1 MTGDPHLEEVAP
13 YTAMGRRAAV
23 AQVVVAV
30 GGFVAAVA
38 LVPERWLP
46 MIAFYVGLSF
56 VGGLFSALL
65 TWRRLRRLF
74 RAASSVPPAAVE
86 VERHG
91 SRIRL
96 VCGILYAV
104 AFLLGG
110 GWFWSAFDDAP
121 FGWGVLFVSALLGV
135 YAVAEVVVRWA
146 VGRWERRN
154 GRVLTSLLLGAGE
167 VFYVERG
174 ARPA

>member
-1 MTGDPHLEEVAP
+1 MVSPDPHLEEVTP
-13 YTAMGRRAAV
+13 YTAIGRRAAV
-23 AQVVVAV
+23 AQVMVAV

-38 LVPERWLP
+38 LVPDRLP

-56 VGGLFSALL
+56 VGGLFMALL
-65 TWRRLRRLF
+65 TWRRLRRLLT
-74 RAASSVPPAAVE
+74 AASPVPRAAVE
-86 VERHG
+86 VERRG

-96 VCGILYAV
+96 ACGVLFEV

-121 FGWGVLFVSALLGV
+121 FGSGLLFLSALLGA
-135 YAVAEVVVRWA
+135 YALAGVTVRCGI
-146 VGRWERRN
+146 GRWERRN
-154 GRVLTSLLLGAGE
+154 GRILTSLLLGVGE

-174 ARPA
+174 IRAA

>member
-1 MTGDPHLEEVAP
+1 MSVDPHLEEVTP

-30 GGFVAAVA
+30 GGFVAALA
-38 LVPERWLP
+38 LLPGRWLP
-46 MIAFYVGLSF
+46 MTAFCVGVSCG
-56 VGGLFSALL
+56 GGLFSALL
-65 TWRRLRRLF
+65 TWRKLRRLL

-86 VERHG
+86 VERHD
-91 SRIRL
+91 SRIRV
-96 VCGILYAV
+96 VCGVLFEV

-110 GWFWSAFDDAP
+110 GWFWSASGDAP

-135 YAVAEVVVRWA
+135 YAVADVAVRWGI
-146 VGRWERRN
+146 GRWERRN
-154 GRVLTSLLLGAGE
+154 GRILTSLLLGAGE